1 VSVDTIQEQL
11 QLVFQG
17 VFARE
22 DLAVTA
28 DTTAFDI
35 EEWDSLMHIN
45 LVIAIEERFSV
56 RFTVPELTG
65 LQTVGDMMQLIRRK
79 KPA

>member
-1 VSVDTIQEQL
+1 
-11 QLVFQG
+11 
-17 VFARE
+17 
-22 DLAVTA
+22 
-28 DTTAFDI
+28 
-35 EEWDSLMHIN
+35 MHIN